1 MSSSEVGSCKK
12 IRFANLTAKTW
23 VTNNLRSEFSFDC
36 RAIISHENGE
46 ILCEAACTITN
57 LPGNTDH
64 IYGDDILFQLDSCI
78 KHFKD
83 DGITTPVYD
92 DICHKAIRF
101 LDVEYLSKSTA
112 DLYAHCR
119 ELTAAYFENLT
130 LDDFVDYCTVD

>member
-1 MSSSEVGSCKK
+1 MSSEAGRCKK

-23 VTNNLRSEFSFDC
+23 ATNNLRSEFSFKC
-36 RAIISHENGE
+36 CAVIAHENGE
-46 ILCEAACTITN
+46 ILCEAVCIITN
-57 LPGNTDH
+57 LPGNNDH
-64 IYGDDILFQLDSCI
+64 IYGDDIVFQLDTCI
-78 KHFKD
+78 KKFKD
-83 DGITTPVYD
+83 EGIITPVYD

-119 ELTAAYFENLT
+119 RLTVTYFENLT